1 MSFRG
6 FAIFCCVKITSDDG
20 QPIYEPQPG
29 ETISF
34 MLQMATYNNVNINN
48 NNYNTIT
55 ITITII

>member
-1 MSFRG
+1 MSFRRILLARNG
-6 FAIFCCVKITSDDG
+6 FAIFCCVKIASDDD

-48 NNYNTIT
+48 S
-55 ITITII
+55 